1 MTAAEFDLQQ
11 RVEHSKK
18 VCEERTQEMIQE
30 KMSELNITAT
40 DESYNRVKLQ
50 IEQEC
55 RTEVQSL
62 GVNPSTGASA
72 FKLQPVDRPL
82 PQPEV
87 TQVVVKQEK
96 ISEQQ
101 AEKDVKS
108 THHHHVEVRT
118 EEEHD
123 CPECEKER
131 QMRECGTSG
140 MCSISPIHTPPLH
153 HQDDIL
159 LTSRFENLHLDGI
172 TSRHLDNSRYRDH
185 NCDDP
190 YCRMRYSQRA
200 TYYDTP
206 VYRER
211 YLPPPPPDYSWR
223 SRLRDELHDGR
234 YYETREVNRSDFYDA
249 PVTCIS
255 TRSTPER
262 DSFRFDRNQD
272 SRFVSFRTSPVSEH
286 HRTRRPSYQ
295 EYMRFLEERKRNE
308 IMQRGGVRRSEGNL
322 RRSSSFHDD
331 DVLRTAR
338 KTEQDFE
345 KFSRRLSL
353 IENEHNR
360 DFGASSLDNRLS
372 NSFHGGQRD
381 TAIGGHSS
389 RLNRTLNA
397 ASLGQDFSS
406 SHNRSYLIDGPSS
419 SSFSSATRYCGTQLN
434 DRSSGDQ
441 VTNKHHSDVK
451 SSSFGSGEVRVGSAN
466 SASSVEIKRAESVE
480 RDVRVTPIETEQ
492 HQHSSLPLWM
502 TDIVYSDSGSEI
514 EYEMFQKVGNKY
526 CSPHIITME
535 TESGESAVGYEDKRT
550 CDNSIYRSIRSTGG
564 LAGFSM
570 ENANGEDENESN
582 RRRSLDFKYLQ
593 KHWKELE
600 DSSQQTS
607 NPLPNFQKHT
617 KKIYSAPSTDRS
629 KSSWKEKSQTE
640 NFTPQIK
647 GATMYH
653 DQNTNIMHSLGSKL
667 SRALHDHFGTPD
679 KTENPAA
686 YHRRSS
692 FRDLKV
698 YSPRRS
704 GVSTS
709 SCSPASTV
717 GNLVHSHY
725 TGSSAS
731 SPAARSV
738 SSGGSFQNRSEVI
751 NKTFDPNFANRT
763 RKVSKL
769 CSRHRMLSQG
779 SSCSSISH
787 DSLPCNVYAMKVDK
801 SKPMGSHHVCE
812 SGSNKTYSRRS
823 FPSNGSSL
831 LSKSTLSS
839 TSFDNDSTAHKTQ
852 KLGLQS
858 KTTCKYNSH
867 GTPCKY
873 VPIKLKN
880 ETESS
885 LEYKFIAPSSPSYPK
900 DFHLRFSIRTPSPQI
915 NLEIPLRTPSP
926 KLFELDPLITN
937 SNESC
942 LKPPNPLKKSPESEE
957 IVKED
962 PSNFYPHLDDTSLR
976 RSLTEELQ
984 TEMNL
989 IDQEF
994 ERINISSLPRSTIPV
1009 SYLDWAT
1016 SSKPRQDM
1024 EVNVST
1030 QPARTKHTST
1040 SSTQGSVSKRE
1051 LVKEQQK
1058 ARLKLIK
1065 TPVQDT
1071 MEKISSTEGL
1081 FTPQLKIDN
1090 TLETLNLTGPGFD
1103 HGNKND
1109 HTSHPVMSTTPQS
1122 KTPLSHAG
1130 PSQPAPSQPAPLAH
1144 PSHSQSAP
1152 PDNTVSP
1159 DDHLTESEKLF
1170 YDKLARTEVVK
1181 ASMTGAEITRL
1192 LRDRRM
1198 SKMSNIT
1205 ELDEFTS
1212 SQMSVIPEDQDSSL
1226 EELNDNDLTP
1236 PKLQPGPSVLRT
1248 DHQPLNNRTQDL
1260 SRSYTTSNFNFTS
1273 YNMQVGDSRARCDS
1287 ADSFKVHEEELKKQE
1302 AARRQETLR
1311 ALNKRLDTIREDFVL
1326 TDNHKLLDEDRK
1338 CETVASQPVI
1348 DKITSVQ
1355 SDVTHIETPVMK
1367 PEFNFHEKRGD
1378 KAASSNFRDVFLVKH
1393 REKVKEVDVEEIR
1406 KRQIECLKDLQRQVG
1421 VTLQNYKTYRT
1432 TRF

>member
-30 KMSELNITAT
+30 RMTELNIRAT
-40 DESYNRVKLQ
+40 DESYHRVKQQ

-87 TQVVVKQEK
+87 TQVVIKQEK

-131 QMRECGTSG
+131 HMRECGTSG

-153 HQDDIL
+153 HQDDLL
-159 LTSRFENLHLDGI
+159 LTSRFENLHLNGGRV

-190 YCRMRYSQRA
+190 YCRMRYSQRTA
-200 TYYDTP
+200 YYDTP

-234 YYETREVNRSDFYDA
+234 YYDTREVNRSDFYDS

-262 DSFRFDRNQD
+262 DSFRFDWNQD
-272 SRFVSFRTSPVSEH
+272 SRFVSFRTSPVNEH

-308 IMQRGGVRRSEGNL
+308 MMHRGGVRRSEGNL
-322 RRSSSFHDD
+322 RRSSSSHDD

-360 DFGASSLDNRLS
+360 DFGTGSLDNRLS
-372 NSFHGGQRD
+372 SSFHGEQRD
-381 TAIGGHSS
+381 INIGGYSPQ
-389 RLNRTLNA
+389 LNRTYHG
-397 ASLGQDFSS
+397 ASFGQDSS
-406 SHNRSYLIDGPSS
+406 SAHNRSYLNDGPNS
-419 SSFSSATRYCGTQLN
+419 SSFSSATRYSGTQLN
-434 DRSSGDQ
+434 GRQSGEQ
-441 VTNKHHSDVK
+441 VTNRHHSDVK
-451 SSSFGSGEVRVGSAN
+451 ASKFGSGEVRVGSAN
-466 SASSVEIKRAESVE
+466 STSSVEIKRAEIVE

-526 CSPHIITME
+526 CSPHVITME
-535 TESGESAVGYEDKRT
+535 TESGESTVGYEDSRNL
-550 CDNSIYRSIRSTGG
+550 DNPVYRGRRSTGG
-564 LAGFSM
+564 LAGFSA
-570 ENANGEDENESN
+570 EIDDDENDSN

-607 NPLPNFQKHT
+607 NPLPNYQK
-617 KKIYSAPSTDRS
+617 KVNSASSTDMAKRTLQES
-629 KSSWKEKSQTE
+629 LHPE
-640 NFTPQIK
+640 NFTAKIN
-647 GATMYH
+647 GAKMH
-653 DQNTNIMHSLGSKL
+653 NDHNNGNMHSLGSKL

-679 KTENPAA
+679 RTENPAA

-769 CSRHRMLSQG
+769 CSRHRMMSQG
-779 SSCSSISH
+779 SSCSSCSH

-801 SKPMGSHHVCE
+801 SRPVGSHHVCE
-812 SGSNKTYSRRS
+812 SSSSKTYSRRS

-839 TSFDNDSTAHKTQ
+839 TSFDNDSTAHKSQ
-852 KLGLQS
+852 LLGMQS
-858 KTTCKYNSH
+858 KTTCKYSNQ

-900 DFHLRFSIRTPSPQI
+900 DFHLRFPHRTPSPQMNI
-915 NLEIPLRTPSP
+915 DMPLRTPSP
-926 KLFELDPLITN
+926 KFFGLDPLITN
-937 SNESC
+937 SNESFHR
-942 LKPPNPLKKSPESEE
+942 PPNSVKNSQESEK
-957 IVKED
+957 VDKED
-962 PSNFYPHLDDTSLR
+962 PSNYHPYLDDTSLR

-994 ERINISSLPRSTIPV
+994 ERINIPSLPRSTLPV

-1016 SSKPRQDM
+1016 PSKPRQDM
-1024 EVNVST
+1024 EDKLST
-1030 QPARTKHTST
+1030 PPAITQYTPT
-1040 SSTQGSVSKRE
+1040 SSTHGSLSKRE

-1071 MEKISSTEGL
+1071 IENISSTEGL
-1081 FTPQLKIDN
+1081 ATPQLKIDH
-1090 TLETLNLTGPGFD
+1090 TPSTKDPSPGFD
-1103 HGNKND
+1103 YGYQKERI
-1109 HTSHPVMSTTPQS
+1109 SHSVEST

-1130 PSQPAPSQPAPLAH
+1130 PSQPAPHSHLTPSHPAPHSQP
-1144 PSHSQSAP
+1144 AP

-1159 DDHLTESEKLF
+1159 DDHLTESEKIF

-1236 PKLQPGPSVLRT
+1236 PKLQPSPSVFRT
-1248 DHQPLNNRTQDL
+1248 DPQPLNNRTQDK

-1273 YNMQVGDSRARCDS
+1273 YNMQIGDSRVRCDS

-1302 AARRQETLR
+1302 AVRRQETLR

-1326 TDNHKLLDEDRK
+1326 TDNHKLLDEERK

-1421 VTLQNYKTYRT
+1421 IIYLTEFQYYIPYCIS
-1432 TRF
+1432 RF